1 MPELPEVET
10 VRLGLAPA
18 MEGYTLTQVETRR
31 GDLRVPFPK
40 DFAARLRGRKV
51 KHLRRRAKYILADLD
66 SGETLVIHLG
76 MSGRMSVYAAGS
88 QRKLGNYVYDTPP
101 DGAGD
106 GKHDHVVF
114 ETDAPARIIF
124 NDHRRFGLMTLVDT
138 ARLEDDKIFKDIGIE
153 PLSDGFS
160 TDYLAKAL
168 EGKKTPIKAA
178 LLDQR
183 VVAGLGNIYVCEAL
197 FRAGIS
203 PKRLAGSLKRE
214 RIGPLVAA
222 IKKVLKDAIAAG
234 GSTLRDHAQ
243 ATGDPGNFQHHF
255 LVYGRE
261 GLPCKNP
268 ASSSAAVGHKRSC
281 PGTVK
286 RIVQSGRST
295 FYCPKCQS

>member
-10 VRLGLAPA
+10 VRLGLQPA
-18 MEGYTLTQVETRR
+18 MEGFRLTEVETRR

-40 DFAARLRGRKV
+40 DFVGRTKGRRV
-51 KHLRRRAKYILADLD
+51 KAVRRRAKYILADLD

-76 MSGRMSVYAAGS
+76 MSGRMSVYSAGH
-88 QRKLGNYVYDTPP
+88 QRKLGNYVYDAAPE
-101 DGAGD
+101 GAGT

-114 ETDAPARIIF
+114 ETDAPARIVF
-124 NDHRRFGLMTLVDT
+124 NDHRRFGLMALVDT
-138 ARLEDDKIFKDIGIE
+138 ERLDQDKLFKDIGIE
-153 PLSDGFS
+153 PLSKGFD

-168 EGKKTPIKAA
+168 EGKKTPIKSA

-183 VVAGLGNIYVCEAL
+183 LIAGLGNIYVCEAL

-203 PKRLAGSLKRE
+203 PKRLAGAVKRE
-214 RIGPLVAA
+214 RLPPLVAA

-261 GLPCKNP
+261 GKACKN
-268 ASSSAAVGHKRSC
+268 KC

-286 RIVQSGRST
+286 RIVQAGRSS
-295 FYCPKCQS
+295 FYCPACQK